1 MDGYWAER
9 QLYMQISWITSNEEK
24 IPLANLSCL
33 TGRDRIEVRFLE
45 KCVNL
50 EKITQNHIFL
60 RRPLLIYLTKQV
72 VIVLQYI
79 TCGVMV
85 DNLGPKKQLKRL
97 RICIQKNHVEHV

>member
-9 QLYMQISWITSNEEK
+9 QLYMQISNEEK

-50 EKITQNHIFL
+50 EKITQNHIFFSSPPAHL
-60 RRPLLIYLTKQV
+60 VDQTGGHRATIYHLW
-72 VIVLQYI
+72 
-79 TCGVMV
+79 CDG
-85 DNLGPKKQLKRL
+85 
-97 RICIQKNHVEHV
+97 